1 MGIIWNWLQL
11 LTDNARM
18 HIQSSCGS
26 HSHHPISP
34 SLHIVVCRQLV
45 NPRHRHHQ
53 HHHLVLCS
61 DSFCSSSAMMLR
73 RACSASSSSCCCL
86 YHASSSFCRRSNSSR
101 RSDATDL
108 RASDNMAIYHSQMI
122 VSRPTTLSYSRF
134 STGKTLGD
142 WRSRISFPG
151 QTTFLPV
158 TQWLYLMN
166 VSHRHIPSSL
176 FWQPYS
182 TWPGSAPSLWFSPST
197 CCGKEPLRKS
207 GKGPYSLDAFLPD
220 N

>member
-1 MGIIWNWLQL
+1 
-11 LTDNARM
+11 M

-86 YHASSSFCRRSNSSR
+86 DHASSSCCRRSNSSR

-108 RASDNMAIYHSQMI
+108 RASDNMAIYYSQMI

-134 STGKTLGD
+134 SP
-142 WRSRISFPG
+142 I
-151 QTTFLPV
+151 PV
-158 TQWLYLMN
+158 
-166 VSHRHIPSSL
+166 V
-176 FWQPYS
+176 
-182 TWPGSAPSLWFSPST
+182 FSIHL
-197 CCGKEPLRKS
+197 LRKKTFAVKWQRPLQF
-207 GKGPYSLDAFLPD
+207 GRLPARPLTLSKHYLTWQ
-220 N
+220 NHRFESNTELQ